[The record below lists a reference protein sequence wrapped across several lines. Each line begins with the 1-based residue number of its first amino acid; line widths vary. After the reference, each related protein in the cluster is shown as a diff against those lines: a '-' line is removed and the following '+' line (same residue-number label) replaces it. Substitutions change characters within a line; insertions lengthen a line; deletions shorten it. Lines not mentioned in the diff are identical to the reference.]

1 MNSTE
6 PTGATVSTILAY
18 VADVANANNWLQF
31 AIGALTLAWWVR
43 IWWNKPNCPPP
54 PNLPPK

>member
-1 MNSTE
+1 MTRLE
-6 PTGATVSTILAY
+6 PSAATSSTILAY
-18 VADVANANNWLQF
+18 VANVVDANNWLQF

-43 IWWNKPNCPPP
+43 IWLKKPNCPPP